1 VTREFYLGR
10 LGFNDFPRPRPLE
23 DYQREKARF
32 VDYFKRHS
40 DVKAIYEMGSVKDPG
55 ISDLDLILVL
65 SPKCRL
71 TTDDLHFLDSLDPYL
86 FAHRPF
92 VISDTLFPFAPYLFF
107 ASNLNKLWGEDYV
120 LLRPDHEPEPRQLAW
135 LLAAEAAVGRL
146 FDLVFQAAWGQGVSL
161 RGMLLKLNSIK
172 HNINLSREFT
182 GESHSFDEFISEV
195 TALRSQWFLL
205 PHERA
210 LAQVEGLI
218 SDGLNILLEII
229 GALAREFQALFGRSG
244 ANLGPWLGTGHF
256 LCPNSLQILKFESL
270 ERPRLERLSNPLA
283 FLRRPAGSF
292 FRRLVRHINDISIVG
307 LPFEFMVLFWPV
319 WPDFSETTRTL
330 QEGLV
335 VQGKG
340 DGAMGYC
347 EKGLE
352 LIRRRHLITDEY
364 RKFLQEN
371 GLSGFSVLVMGPWY
385 MGNRARFFEIKKWLL
400 RHVAHIPAQG

>member
-71 TTDDLHFLDSLDPYL
+71 TTEDFQFLESLDSYL

-107 ASNLNKLWGEDYV
+107 ASNLNKLWGEDYA
-120 LLRPDHEPEPRQLAW
+120 LLCPDHEPEQRQLAW

-146 FDLVFQAAWGQGVSL
+146 LDLVFQTAWGQGVSL

-182 GESHSFDEFISEV
+182 GEFHIFDKFISEV
-195 TALRSQWFLL
+195 TALRIQWFLL

-218 SDGLNILLEII
+218 SEGLNILMEII
-229 GALAREFQALFGRSG
+229 GALAREFRTLFGRPRTNQGAWSG
-244 ANLGPWLGTGHF
+244 PGHF
-256 LCPNSLQILKFESL
+256 LCPNSLQILNFEPL
-270 ERPRLERLSNPLA
+270 ERPRLGRLSNPLA
-283 FLRRPAGSF
+283 FLRRPVGSF
-292 FRRLVRHINDISIVG
+292 FRWLVRHINDISIVG
-307 LPFEFMVLFWPV
+307 LPFEIMVLFWPV
-319 WPDFSETTRTL
+319 WPDFSETTRAL

-352 LIRRRHLITDEY
+352 LIRRRHLIIDEY
-364 RKFLQEN
+364 HKFLQEN
-371 GLSGFSVLVMGPWY
+371 DLSGFSVLVMGPWY
-385 MGNRARFFEIKKWLL
+385 LGSRARFFEIKKWLL
-400 RHVAHIPAQG
+400 RHVAHIPSQR